1 MVQHFRKLLKNNK
14 KTYKMENEKLT
25 YRAAVNRMEELLAEM
40 ERPDAD
46 VETLAAKVKEVGDL
60 LAFCRGK
67 LLKSEE
73 EIEKM
78 LPKEANNEKTA

>member
-1 MVQHFRKLLKNNK
+1 
-14 KTYKMENEKLT
+14 MENENLS
-25 YRAAVNRMEELLAEM
+25 YREAVDRMETLLAEM
-40 ERPDAD
+40 EQPDAD
-46 VETLAAKVKEVGDL
+46 VETLAEKVKEVSRL

-78 LPKEANNEKTA
+78 LPKEGNNEKTA